1 MRIVEHIAEM
11 RALLGEHRRAGARI
25 GFVPTM
31 GYLHEGHLSLVDE
44 ARRRTDV
51 AVMSIFVNPLQFGPA
66 DDLAR
71 YPRDA
76 GGDAAKAEAR
86 GVDVLFLPAVAE
98 LYPGEVPDVTV
109 VPGALASQ
117 WEGAVRPGHF
127 AGVLTVVAK
136 LFNIVGADV
145 AVFGQ
150 KDLQQLTLVRA
161 MVRALDFPVEIV
173 GAPTAREADGL
184 AMSSRNS
191 FLDSVSRQRALL
203 LSRALRAIARDFDEG
218 ERDVERLEH
227 AGRAVLAAEP
237 EVRVDYLAVVEPRA
251 LTRVPCAAG
260 GSAAMVAARVG
271 VTRLIDNVILGAA

>member
-1 MRIVEHIAEM
+1 
-11 RALLGEHRRAGARI
+11 
-25 GFVPTM
+25 
-31 GYLHEGHLSLVDE
+31 
-44 ARRRTDV
+44 
-51 AVMSIFVNPLQFGPA
+51 
-66 DDLAR
+66 
-71 YPRDA
+71 
-76 GGDAAKAEAR
+76 
-86 GVDVLFLPAVAE
+86 VDVLFLPAVAE

-109 VPGALASQ
+109 IPGALASQ

-173 GAPTAREADGL
+173 GAPTAREVDGL

-191 FLDSVSRQRALL
+191 FLDAGSRQRALA
-203 LSRALRAIARDFDEG
+203 LSRALRAVARAFDEG
-218 ERDVERLEH
+218 ERDVERLEK
-227 AGRAVLAAEP
+227 AGGAVLAAEP
-237 EVRVDYLAVVEPRA
+237 EVRVDYLAVVEPRE
-251 LTRVPCAAG
+251 LTRVPCAAA